1 MSEMFRL
8 LAATVWLLPCLC
20 WGQSSATPA
29 SVPVACAQFL
39 GSWTG
44 TWSHGV
50 YGTQWIHVTAV
61 SERCIADVAYT
72 AWSAVPP
79 TTRPIPINDGVMA
92 FTCNEGTGGTCRL
105 EIKGAEL
112 LATYTDP
119 SGFVNSG
126 VFRKD
131 R

>member
-1 MSEMFRL
+1 MHRL
-8 LAATVWLLPCLC
+8 LAATALLVPYPCL
-20 WGQSSATPA
+20 GQSAPAPA
-29 SVPVACAQFL
+29 SVPVECAQFL
-39 GSWTG
+39 GSWSG
-44 TWSHGV
+44 EWSKGV

-61 SERCIADVAYT
+61 SEQCLANVAYS

-79 TTRPIPINDGVMA
+79 ATRPIPIDGGVMV
-92 FTCNEGTGGTCRL
+92 FPCNAATGGTCRL
-105 EIKGAEL
+105 EIKGTEL

-119 SGFVNSG
+119 SGFMNSG